1 MVRDHSAVS
10 TILAGLLCLAALSVA
25 PGVHAGDEDMSPS
38 AYHVFDPET
47 GYMMTVD
54 PMAEEQLQGD
64 AATDAAT
71 PDVVPGTATD
81 TALLSRSWTYL
92 LPALLVIVGVI
103 AWLRRKTKASP
114 SAAG

>member
-25 PGVHAGDEDMSPS
+25 PGIHAGDEDMSPS

-64 AATDAAT
+64 TATDAAT
-71 PDVVPGTATD
+71 PDVAPAAATD
-81 TALLSRSWTYL
+81 TALFSRSWTYL

-103 AWLRRKTKASP
+103 AWLRRKKASP